1 MLIAQ
6 VLQEG
11 TDIGQTVILTG
22 GSRTVGRPRR
32 AGSGGL
38 AARAARGP
46 ALPRRPRHDRPRGP
60 TTPNIV
66 EAETNRALVASATR
80 VVVCADHTKWGV
92 VGLASFGTLADVE
105 RVVTDRG
112 LSRAAHEAIG
122 GHGLRG
128 RDRLRR
134 GPGPG

>member
-1 MLIAQ
+1 MIKKLPA
-6 VLQEG
+6 L
-11 TDIGQTVILTG
+11 GQFG
-22 GSRTVGRPRR
+22 GQPLFLAAYDFARQGMTAR
-32 AGSGGL
+32 AGL
-38 AARAARGP
+38 
-46 ALPRRPRHDRPRGP
+46 

-112 LSRAAHEAIG
+112 LSRAAHEAIEAMG
-122 GHGLRG
+122 CAVEIACDEESG
-128 RDRLRR
+128 RVD
-134 GPGPG
+134 GVIPASKA